1 MKHFTKEEIIKN
13 VLEILIEDL
22 DQSIE
27 GLKEESE
34 IYKGNLYSVIQDT
47 VDAFIDARNY
57 YKLKYN
63 TILNGYDSS
72 IRDFSEDVEFI
83 HYLDEYLRS
92 SYDMYKRYSGENK
105 SQQREIVFATLSAI
119 NTYGFPVDTRY
130 ISMEP
135 LYPDLE
141 AMEVGKE
148 IKITRL
154 KDVPDIINVLNTDNI
169 EDFSVIFTLSEK
181 SATARKIL
189 PYREAM
195 QRDDLLEREVDTIDI
210 CEEEKCLNIW
220 LR

>member
-72 IRDFSEDVEFI
+72 IRDFSEDVEFV

-135 LYPDLE
+135 LCPDLE
-141 AMEVGKE
+141 AMKVGKE

-154 KDVPDIINVLNTDNI
+154 KDVPDILNVLNTDNI
-169 EDFSVIFTLSEK
+169 EDFSVIYVPSEK

-195 QRDDLLEREVDTIDI
+195 QRTDLLDREVDTIDV